1 MARNNGHE
9 QVRIK
14 KVKTKAYPEI
24 YVDEEN
30 DFASIKL
37 QPGVEAKSYLKDGF
51 VFCENEAGEVIEV
64 QILNLSQIKGKAK
77 SHRSA

>member
-9 QVRIK
+9 RIRNK
-14 KVKTKAYPEI
+14 KVKAKAYPDV

-37 QPGVEAKSYLKDGF
+37 QSGVEAKSYLKDGF
-51 VFCENEAGEVIEV
+51 VFCENKDGEVIEIQV
-64 QILNLSQIKGKAK
+64 LNLSQIKANT
-77 SHRSA
+77 HRSA